1 MFLVQRYYKLSF
13 ILGDGF
19 CVPSKCNSDN
29 ACPSVGNI
37 HSGMVKNTDF
47 HFQRKHFFLLVSHLR
62 LSQRKEKQ
70 SKKQAMITLQEI
82 AFLNSLYGV

>member
-29 ACPSVGNI
+29 ACPSVGNV

-47 HFQRKHFFLLVSHLR
+47 HFQRKNFFLLVSHLR
-62 LSQRKEKQ
+62 LSQRKDDTAETVEET
-70 SKKQAMITLQEI
+70 SNDYI
-82 AFLNSLYGV
+82 AGNCIFK